1 MKLLDKLLNNIRF
14 DKKYVLFSLILVILG
29 IITGSLFI
37 VILNSTDKN
46 LVIEYISA
54 FIENIKNSSINNLDL
69 LKNAVISNYIVIFIL
84 LIVGFTSFLFPINVL
99 ILFYKSFIIGFS
111 LSSFILTYGIRGTLL
126 SIFYVLPHL
135 LINILIFCLLTAFT
149 LKISI
154 SMIKCVIKRKD
165 VNMRQYF
172 NKYSSII
179 IMSII
184 IITLTS
190 LYESYVAPYL
200 LKLIVNLIIFS

>member
-1 MKLLDKLLNNIRF
+1 MKLLDKLLANIRF

-54 FIENIKNSSINNLDL
+54 FVDNINNGSINNLDL
-69 LKNAVISNYIVIFIL
+69 LKNAIISNYIVVFIL

-99 ILFYKSFIIGFS
+99 VLFYKSFIIGFS
-111 LSSFILTYGIRGTLL
+111 LSAFILTYGIKGTLL
-126 SIFYVLPHL
+126 SIFYILPHL

-172 NKYSSII
+172 NKYLSII
-179 IMSII
+179 IVSII
-184 IITLTS
+184 IITLTG
-190 LYESYVAPYL
+190 LYEAYIAPYL
-200 LKLIVNLIIFS
+200 LKLIVNLII

>member
-14 DKKYVLFSLILVILG
+14 DKKYVLFSLVIVILG

-54 FIENIKNSSINNLDL
+54 FIDNIKNSSINNLDL
-69 LKNAVISNYIVIFIL
+69 LKNAIISNYIVIFL
-84 LIVGFTSFLFPINVL
+84 LLMIGFTSFLFPINVL
-99 ILFYKSFIIGFS
+99 VLFYKSFIIGFS
-111 LSSFILTYGIRGTLL
+111 LSSFILTYGIKGSLL
-126 SIFYVLPHL
+126 SIFYILPHL

-172 NKYSSII
+172 NKYLSII
-179 IMSII
+179 IISII

-190 LYESYVAPYL
+190 LYEAYLAPYL
-200 LKLIVNLIIFS
+200 LKLIVNLII

>member
-46 LVIEYISA
+46 LVIEYISS
-54 FIENIKNSSINNLDL
+54 FIDNIKNGGINNVDL
-69 LKNAVISNYIVIFIL
+69 LKNAIISNYIVIFIL
-84 LIVGFTSFLFPINVL
+84 IIVGFTSFLFPINVL

-111 LSSFILTYGIRGTLL
+111 LSSFILTYGIKGTLL
-126 SIFYVLPHL
+126 SIFYILPHL
-135 LINILIFCLLTAFT
+135 LINILIFCLLMAFT

-172 NKYSSII
+172 NKYLSII

-190 LYESYVAPYL
+190 LYEAYVVPYL
-200 LKLIVNLIIFS
+200 LKLIVNLII

>member
-54 FIENIKNSSINNLDL
+54 FIDNIKNSSINNLDL
-69 LKNAVISNYIVIFIL
+69 LKNAIISNYIVIFIL
-84 LIVGFTSFLFPINVL
+84 LIIGFTSFLFPINVL

-111 LSSFILTYGIRGTLL
+111 LSSFILTYGIKGSLL
-126 SIFYVLPHL
+126 SIFYILPHL

-154 SMIKCVIKRKD
+154 SMIKCVIKKKD

-172 NKYSSII
+172 NKYLSII

-190 LYESYVAPYL
+190 LYEAYVAPYL
-200 LKLIVNLIIFS
+200 LKLIVNLII

>member
-46 LVIEYISA
+46 LVIEYISS
-54 FIENIKNSSINNLDL
+54 FTSNIKNSSINNLDL
-69 LKNAVISNYIVIFIL
+69 LKNSLISNYIVIFIL
-84 LIVGFTSFLFPINVL
+84 LIIGFTSFLFPINVL
-99 ILFYKSFIIGFS
+99 VLFYKSFIIGFS
-111 LSSFILTYGIRGTLL
+111 LSSFILTYGIKGSLL
-126 SIFYVLPHL
+126 SIFYILPHL
-135 LINILIFCLLTAFT
+135 LINIFIFCLLTAFT

-154 SMIKCVIKRKD
+154 NMIKCVIKRKD

-172 NKYSSII
+172 NKYLSII

-190 LYESYVAPYL
+190 LYEAYVAPYL
-200 LKLIVNLIIFS
+200 LKLIVNLII

>member
-14 DKKYVLFSLILVILG
+14 DKKYVLFSLVLVILG

-46 LVIEYISA
+46 LVIEYISD
-54 FIENIKNSSINNLDL
+54 FTSNIKNSSINNLDL
-69 LKNAVISNYIVIFIL
+69 LKNAIISNYIVIFLL

-111 LSSFILTYGIRGTLL
+111 LSSFILTYGIKGTLL
-126 SIFYVLPHL
+126 SIFYILPHL
-135 LINILIFCLLTAFT
+135 LINILIVCLLTAFT

-172 NKYSSII
+172 NKYLSII

-190 LYESYVAPYL
+190 LYEAYVAPYL
-200 LKLIVNLIIFS
+200 LKLIVNLII

>member
-1 MKLLDKLLNNIRF
+1 MKLMDKLLNNIKF

-37 VILNSTDKN
+37 VILNNTDKN

-54 FIENIKNSSINNLDL
+54 FIDNIKNSSINNLDL
-69 LKNAVISNYIVIFIL
+69 LKNTMISNYIVIFLL
-84 LIVGFTSFLFPINVL
+84 LIIGFTSFLFPINVL
-99 ILFYKSFIIGFS
+99 VLFYKSFIIGFS
-111 LSSFILTYGIRGTLL
+111 LSSFILTYGIKGTLL
-126 SIFYVLPHL
+126 STFYILPHL

-154 SMIKCVIKRKD
+154 NMIKCVIKRKD

-172 NKYSSII
+172 NKYLSII

-190 LYESYVAPYL
+190 LYEAYVAHYL
-200 LKLIVNLIIFS
+200 LKLIVNLII

>member
-1 MKLLDKLLNNIRF
+1 MKLLDKLMNNIRF

-46 LVIEYISA
+46 LVIEYISD
-54 FIENIKNSSINNLDL
+54 FTSNIKNSSINNLDL
-69 LKNAVISNYIVIFIL
+69 LKNAIISNYIVIFLL
-84 LIVGFTSFLFPINVL
+84 LIIGFTSFLFPINVL
-99 ILFYKSFIIGFS
+99 MLFYKSFIVGFS
-111 LSSFILTYGIRGTLL
+111 LSSFILTYGIKGLLL
-126 SIFYVLPHL
+126 SVFYILPHL
-135 LINILIFCLLTAFT
+135 IINILIFCLLTAFT

-172 NKYSSII
+172 NKYLSII
-179 IMSII
+179 IISII
-184 IITLTS
+184 IITFTS

-200 LKLIVNLIIFS
+200 LKLIVNLII

>member
-1 MKLLDKLLNNIRF
+1 MKLLDKLLNNIKF
-14 DKKYVLFSLILVILG
+14 DKKYVLFSLILIILG

-54 FIENIKNSSINNLDL
+54 FMENIKNSSINNLDL

-84 LIVGFTSFLFPINVL
+84 LIIGFTSFLFPINVL

-111 LSSFILTYGIRGTLL
+111 LSSFILTYGIKGTLL
-126 SIFYVLPHL
+126 SIFYMLPHL

-172 NKYSSII
+172 NKYLSII
-179 IMSII
+179 IISIV

-190 LYESYVAPYL
+190 LYEAYVAPYI
-200 LKLIVNLIIFS
+200 LKLIVNLII

>member
-1 MKLLDKLLNNIRF
+1 MKLMDKLLCNIRF

-69 LKNAVISNYIVIFIL
+69 LKNALISNYIVIFIL

-111 LSSFILTYGIRGTLL
+111 LSSFILTYGIKGTLL
-126 SIFYVLPHL
+126 SIFYILPHL

-172 NKYSSII
+172 NKYLSII

-190 LYESYVAPYL
+190 LYEGYVAPYL
-200 LKLIVNLIIFS
+200 LKLIVNLIF

>member
-46 LVIEYISA
+46 LVIEYISS
-54 FIENIKNSSINNLDL
+54 FIDNIKNSSINNLDL
-69 LKNAVISNYIVIFIL
+69 LKNALISNYIVIFLL

-99 ILFYKSFIIGFS
+99 VLFYKSFIIGFS
-111 LSSFILTYGIRGTLL
+111 LSSFILTYGIKGSLL
-126 SIFYVLPHL
+126 SIFYILPHL

-154 SMIKCVIKRKD
+154 NMIKCVIKRKD
-165 VNMRQYF
+165 VNMRGYF
-172 NKYSSII
+172 NKYLSII

-190 LYESYVAPYL
+190 LYEANIAPYL
-200 LKLIVNLIIFS
+200 LKLIVNLII

>member
-14 DKKYVLFSLILVILG
+14 DKKYVFFSLIIVILG
-29 IITGSLFI
+29 IITGALFI
-37 VILNSTDKN
+37 VILNSADKN
-46 LVIEYISA
+46 LVIEYISS
-54 FIENIKNSSINNLDL
+54 FVDNIKNSSINNLDL
-69 LKNAVISNYIVIFIL
+69 LKNAIISNYIVIFIL

-99 ILFYKSFIIGFS
+99 VLFYKSFIIGFS
-111 LSSFILTYGIRGTLL
+111 LSSFILTYGIKGSLL
-126 SIFYVLPHL
+126 SIFYILPHL

-154 SMIKCVIKRKD
+154 NMIKCIIKRKD

-172 NKYSSII
+172 NKYLSII
-179 IMSII
+179 IISVV

-190 LYESYVAPYL
+190 LYEAYVSPYL
-200 LKLIVNLIIFS
+200 LKLIVNLII

>member
-46 LVIEYISA
+46 LVIEYISS
-54 FIENIKNSSINNLDL
+54 FTSNIKNSSINNLDL
-69 LKNAVISNYIVIFIL
+69 LKNSLISNYIVIFIL
-84 LIVGFTSFLFPINVL
+84 LIIGFTSFLFPINVL
-99 ILFYKSFIIGFS
+99 VLFYKSFIIGFS
-111 LSSFILTYGIRGTLL
+111 LSSFILTYGIKGSLL
-126 SIFYVLPHL
+126 SIFYILPHL

-154 SMIKCVIKRKD
+154 NMIKCVIKRKD

-172 NKYSSII
+172 NKYLSII

-190 LYESYVAPYL
+190 LYEAYVTPYL
-200 LKLIVNLIIFS
+200 LKLIVNLII